1 MSELLERLRFVC
13 GPEHVTDVFA
23 DRICYRRDCG
33 PTPGG
38 VPDIVVRPQSTAE
51 VVDILALAN
60 EIRKPV
66 FLWGRA
72 TTFVDHGVQEGC
84 ILMALDLMNRIVK
97 IDIENQV
104 VTTEAGA
111 IWHAVDSELNKLGWE
126 IAVPGGGGMF
136 SCTIGGTVAY
146 NAVPHGITEYGVTGH
161 HVVAL
166 EAVLPNGSVVRTG
179 SAANSDAPFPIERG
193 ANGTD
198 LAGLFI
204 GSCGTLGVITE
215 VTLRIHRIP
224 ETERFVFYAFD
235 TVDQCVDAVSAIQRQ
250 NAATFA
256 IGLFGGPP
264 PSGVAG
270 KAFLHVIIR
279 DSETR
284 AAERVRTCRAVCESF
299 FGRPQDPE
307 GTKRYWLGHM
317 YSWLRNTAP
326 DAYYGSRPYYCPE
339 VAGFMPTL
347 ALKQAIPMLHEYVR
361 SNADFARAGMRVKG
375 MDVYF
380 SPNAAF
386 LWVDTLYPEMSPE
399 AKQVGLKVRA
409 EIADMLF
416 SRWMSPGGIVSG
428 IAPYIM
434 PRMGTTFELLK
445 TLKAALD
452 PNNILNPGVLMLG
465 THQEKC
471 NE

>member
-1 MSELLERLRFVC
+1 MTELLERLRSVC

-51 VVDILALAN
+51 VVDILKLAN

-72 TTFVDHGVQEGC
+72 TTFVDHGVREGC

-97 IDIENQV
+97 VDLESQV
-104 VTTEAGA
+104 VTAEAGA
-111 IWHAVDSELNKLGWE
+111 IWHAVDSELNRLGWE

-136 SCTIGGTVAY
+136 SCTLGGTVAY
-146 NAVPHGITEYGVTGH
+146 NAVPHGVTEYGVTGG

-166 EAVLPNGSVVRTG
+166 EVALPGGSVVRTG
-179 SAANSDAPFPIERG
+179 SAANDNAPFPVERG
-193 ANGTD
+193 ANGPD
-198 LAGLFI
+198 LTGLFV
-204 GSCGTLGVITE
+204 GSCGTLGVITG

-224 ETERFVFYAFD
+224 ETERFLFYAFD
-235 TVDQCVDAVSAIQRQ
+235 SVDQCVDAVAAIQRQ

-256 IGLFGGPP
+256 IGLFGGPI
-264 PSGVAG
+264 PSGIDG
-270 KAFLHVIIR
+270 TAFLHVIIR
-279 DSETR
+279 DRQTP
-284 AAERVRTCRAVCESF
+284 AAERARICQAVCESF
-299 FGRPQDPE
+299 FGRPQDAE
-307 GTKRYWLGHM
+307 ATRRYWQEHM
-317 YSWLRNTAP
+317 YSWLRNTP
-326 DAYYGSRPYYCPE
+326 PNAYYGGRPYYCPE
-339 VAGFMPTL
+339 VAGFLPTQ
-347 ALKQAIPMLHEYVR
+347 ALKQAIPALHEYVR
-361 SNADFARAGMRVKG
+361 TNADFARAGMRVKG

-416 SRWMSPGGIVSG
+416 SRWMSPGGIVAG

-434 PRMGTTFELLK
+434 PRLGTTWELMK

-465 THQEKC
+465 GD
-471 NE
+471 